1 MTKDNYMSD
10 LLCKLWMQLRR
21 ILKSGVQFAASTAK
35 TLSKVAINILKDVV
49 KTVDE
54 VLDGVFGPGRASR
67 FLMWAALGF
76 GAYYLLTREKT
87 DDETVAVENP
97 DDPFGTQTPSARGG
111 LS

>member
-1 MTKDNYMSD
+1 MSD

-35 TLSKVAINILKDVV
+35 TLSKVAITLLKDVV

-54 VLDGVFGPGRASR
+54 ALDGVFGSGGASR
-67 FLMWAALGF
+67 FFMWAALGF
-76 GAYYLLTREKT
+76 GTYYLLTREKP
-87 DDETVAVENP
+87 DDETVAVEIP
-97 DDPFGTQTPSARGG
+97 DDPIRMQTPLARGG

>member
-1 MTKDNYMSD
+1 MSD

-54 VLDGVFGPGRASR
+54 ALDGVFGSGGASR
-67 FLMWAALGF
+67 FLMWVALGA
-76 GAYYLLTREKT
+76 GAYYLLTRKKT
-87 DDETVAVENP
+87 DDDTEVVEIP
-97 DDPFGTQTPSARGG
+97 GDPYSMQTPSARGD

>member
-1 MTKDNYMSD
+1 MSD
-10 LLCKLWMQLRR
+10 LLCKMWMQLRR
-21 ILKSGVQFAASTAK
+21 ILKSGAQFAASTAK
-35 TLSKVAINILKDVV
+35 TLTKTAIKILKDVV

-54 VLDGVFGPGRASR
+54 ALDGVFGSDGASR

-87 DDETVAVENP
+87 EGTTTAIEIQ
-97 DDPFGTQTPSARGG
+97 DDPVLVPTPSARGA

>member
-1 MTKDNYMSD
+1 MSD
-10 LLCKLWMQLRR
+10 LLCKMWMQLLR

-35 TLSKVAINILKDVV
+35 TLSKVAINILKDVA

-54 VLDGVFGPGRASR
+54 ALEGVFGSDGASR

-87 DDETVAVENP
+87 EDTTMAIEIQ
-97 DDPFGTQTPSARGG
+97 DDPFLVPTPSARGD